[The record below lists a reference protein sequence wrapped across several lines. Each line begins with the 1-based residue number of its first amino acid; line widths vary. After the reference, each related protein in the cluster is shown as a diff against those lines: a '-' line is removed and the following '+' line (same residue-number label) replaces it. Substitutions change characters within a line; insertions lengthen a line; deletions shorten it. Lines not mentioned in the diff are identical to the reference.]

1 MHYTFIRLLPAP
13 LVALGAGLA
22 LAFVTGPAHAQSAAG
37 TATGRVTIHATGS
50 LLEGASVRIPELGRE
65 ALTTREG
72 QYTLTGLPPGE
83 HVLLISYEGLDA
95 VRVPVVISPGASVRR
110 DATLRTEVFA
120 LDSVIVAARVEGQAA
135 AINLQRNAP
144 TLRTVVSAD
153 ALGQIRE
160 GNIGDALVRLPGV
173 SVETRAGVQR
183 TATIRGL
190 APQYNSV
197 TVDGLRMTNVDGNRD
212 IALDS
217 YPANFLSRVEVAKA
231 QLPDLPADAIGGTV
245 NLITPSAY
253 DIEGRVLQLQAG
265 TTYNDLRGNWN
276 KQAAITFSDTFGGG
290 KEFGLLGSVAYF
302 RDERGYDVVESAF
315 NVSATDQFILNRA
328 LYYDRYEVKD
338 KVAAGLAFDYRPG
351 GATTLF
357 AKAIYHYDYRDL
369 NHLGTDWRPNPAT
382 ATNLSADGATT
393 TGGRVDSFMF
403 YREPKNVFQMYVLG
417 GTHRAG
423 DWTLDARGAFSKAKK
438 DYPVTLQVLNSF
450 NNVNLTYDRRVRDF
464 PTFRV
469 DNGVNVNDPAGLA
482 FRQFTTS
489 QVPRVEEE
497 WSFDASAQRAFTG
510 GRVPWSVRTGARLTL
525 KDSAQA
531 QPLTARFSGL
541 TGATAASL
549 LETYSNPDFMRESGG
564 RAQLLNFFPDWRRYL
579 AVQGGTGGTLTATAA
594 DRFFT
599 DSTIVNADFAIG
611 EDIASAYA
619 MATADLGALR
629 LMAGVRAEK
638 TEIESTAN
646 RIVTSGNTVV
656 NVTRV
661 RGASDYTNVLPG
673 LHARYLALGD
683 RLVLRAA
690 VTQAISRPPP
700 GDLVPSVQENAQLNQ
715 RIIGNE
721 NLKPAESLNLDAGAE
736 YYLPR
741 LGVVSAGLFYKD
753 IKNFVFSSSRI
764 APDGVDERTRT
775 NGDGGQ
781 VLGAE
786 FVWSQQF
793 TFLPG
798 PLSGL
803 GLEANYTVLDSEGS
817 YPGRGSDLPFIN
829 SPDFIFNG
837 ILAYTRGPLGL
848 RLSFNQLPERL
859 ESVGARAALDRYNAA
874 VQIWDFA
881 VKYRIAR
888 AHTLFLNVKNLT
900 DEPTVQF
907 QGSRGNPVAVT
918 YYGTQFNFGIDF
930 SF

>member
-1 MHYTFIRLLPAP
+1 
-13 LVALGAGLA
+13 
-22 LAFVTGPAHAQSAAG
+22 
-37 TATGRVTIHATGS
+37 
-50 LLEGASVRIPELGRE
+50 
-65 ALTTREG
+65 
-72 QYTLTGLPPGE
+72 
-83 HVLLISYEGLDA
+83 
-95 VRVPVVISPGASVRR
+95 
-110 DATLRTEVFA
+110 
-120 LDSVIVAARVEGQAA
+120 
-135 AINLQRNAP
+135 
-144 TLRTVVSAD
+144 
-153 ALGQIRE
+153 
-160 GNIGDALVRLPGV
+160 
-173 SVETRAGVQR
+173 
-183 TATIRGL
+183 
-190 APQYNSV
+190 
-197 TVDGLRMTNVDGNRD
+197 
-212 IALDS
+212 
-217 YPANFLSRVEVAKA
+217 
-231 QLPDLPADAIGGTV
+231 
-245 NLITPSAY
+245 
-253 DIEGRVLQLQAG
+253 
-265 TTYNDLRGNWN
+265 
-276 KQAAITFSDTFGGG
+276 
-290 KEFGLLGSVAYF
+290 
-302 RDERGYDVVESAF
+302 
-315 NVSATDQFILNRA
+315 
-328 LYYDRYEVKD
+328 
-338 KVAAGLAFDYRPG
+338 
-351 GATTLF
+351 
-357 AKAIYHYDYRDL
+357 
-369 NHLGTDWRPNPAT
+369 
-382 ATNLSADGATT
+382 
-393 TGGRVDSFMF
+393 
-403 YREPKNVFQMYVLG
+403 
-417 GTHRAG
+417 
-423 DWTLDARGAFSKAKK
+423 
-438 DYPVTLQVLNSF
+438 
-450 NNVNLTYDRRVRDF
+450 
-464 PTFRV
+464 
-469 DNGVNVNDPAGLA
+469 
-482 FRQFTTS
+482 
-489 QVPRVEEE
+489 
-497 WSFDASAQRAFTG
+497 
-510 GRVPWSVRTGARLTL
+510 
-525 KDSAQA
+525 
-531 QPLTARFSGL
+531 
-541 TGATAASL
+541 
-549 LETYSNPDFMRESGG
+549 
-564 RAQLLNFFPDWRRYL
+564 
-579 AVQGGTGGTLTATAA
+579 
-594 DRFFT
+594 
-599 DSTIVNADFAIG
+599 
-611 EDIASAYA
+611 
-619 MATADLGALR
+619 
-629 LMAGVRAEK
+629 MAGVRAEK

-656 NVTRV
+656 SVTRV